1 MVLVTMTNS
10 VVTSRGFNA
19 KGFHIKISEVKWH
32 HSWSL
37 RNRSSKYLE
46 GVEFT
51 FFNVKV
57 AGGSGE

>member
-1 MVLVTMTNS
+1 MPKAFIL
-10 VVTSRGFNA
+10 
-19 KGFHIKISEVKWH
+19 KLVKWH

-37 RNRSSKYLE
+37 RNRSSKYPE